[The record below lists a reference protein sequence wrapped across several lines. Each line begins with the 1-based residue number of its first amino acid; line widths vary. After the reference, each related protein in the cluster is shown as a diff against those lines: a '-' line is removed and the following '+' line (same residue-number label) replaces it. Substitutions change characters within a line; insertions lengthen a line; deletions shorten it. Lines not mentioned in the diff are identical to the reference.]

1 MNRIGLTGATG
12 MLGRHIC
19 AALEHEGAQ
28 VIAVGRRSMQ
38 NGVAAT
44 WNLAN
49 WQALEQFDAMFPE
62 VQAVIHAGAMVP
74 QSSALISEGT
84 MFDANVRACVNLGLW
99 CISRN
104 VPVVHVSGAIT
115 YTEHDCIELDED
127 APTGGSILGG
137 FYGLSKL
144 LGEDALG
151 RLRQQG
157 LKLAIVRPSSIYG
170 FGLPVTKM
178 VSRFLATASAG
189 ATIELVPPVNDRID
203 FVHAADVALAIL
215 AILRSEAWET
225 FNIASGCP
233 LSVRELA
240 EACVSVAGRGN
251 IRVDQGQTPQH
262 DPVTRFALDIGRAK
276 RRLGWQPQLD
286 IRQGLSVMLRECVHE
301 DRSGLPRQL
310 RQGE

>member
-1 MNRIGLTGATG
+1 
-12 MLGRHIC
+12 
-19 AALEHEGAQ
+19 
-28 VIAVGRRSMQ
+28 
-38 NGVAAT
+38 
-44 WNLAN
+44 
-49 WQALEQFDAMFPE
+49 
-62 VQAVIHAGAMVP
+62 
-74 QSSALISEGT
+74 
-84 MFDANVRACVNLGLW
+84 
-99 CISRN
+99 
-104 VPVVHVSGAIT
+104 VPVVHISSSTVYEDTASSQL
-115 YTEHDCIELDED
+115 HED
-127 APTGGSILGG
+127 APTGWSGLGG

-144 LGEDALG
+144 LAEDALR
-151 RLRQQG
+151 RLCGQG
-157 LKLAIVRPSSIYG
+157 LKLAIVRPSSLYG
-170 FGLPVTKM
+170 FGLPEIKM

-189 ATIELVPPVNDRID
+189 ATIELIPPVHDRID

-233 LSVRELA
+233 LSVTELA

-286 IRQGLSVMLRECVHE
+286 IRQGLSMMLRESVHE

-310 RQGE
+310 QQGE

>member
-1 MNRIGLTGATG
+1 
-12 MLGRHIC
+12 MLGRHVC
-19 AALEHEGAQ
+19 AALEDAGAR
-28 VIAVGRRSMQ
+28 VVPVSRNHGRASGM
-38 NGVAAT
+38 GHWDLT
-44 WNLAN
+44 N
-49 WQALEQFDAMFPE
+49 WLSLTELDELFPG
-62 VQAVIHAGAMVP
+62 VQAVVHAGAMVP
-74 QSSALISEGT
+74 QSSALISEGP

-115 YTEHDCIELDED
+115 YTEHDRRELDED
-127 APTGGSILGG
+127 APTGGSMLGG

-144 LGEDALG
+144 LGEDAFG

-157 LKLAIVRPSSIYG
+157 LKLAIVRPSSLYG
-170 FGLPVTKM
+170 FGLPETKM
-178 VSRFLATASAG
+178 ISRFLAMSSAG
-189 ATIELVPPVNDRID
+189 ATIELIPPVYDRID

-262 DPVTRFALDIGRAK
+262 DPITRFALDIGRAK

-286 IRQGLSVMLRECVHE
+286 IRQGLSMMLRKCVHE